1 MKTIIIIK
9 LFVVMCCQTVDNGHY
24 RYEVKSAK
32 NNEETGVVFSTA
44 KYSEGDTIKIP
55 IYKN

>member
-1 MKTIIIIK
+1 
-9 LFVVMCCQTVDNGHY
+9 MCCQTVDNGHY